1 VPSVIESVDP
11 AELVRQGYEAFQH
24 GGLRGW
30 SRVLDPAVLFDMT
43 TTGIP
48 GLRVYRGRDEALAFL
63 EEWSSAFEPFEVELE
78 EVTNIDRRSALAI
91 YSQRGRPV
99 VGGAPVTMR
108 YAQIV
113 ELDRGRIVKVRS
125 YTDVDQARRAGELQR
140 DPA

>member
-1 VPSVIESVDP
+1 MIQSVDP

-30 SRVLDPAVLFDMT
+30 SRVLDPAVVFDMT

-48 GLRVYRGRDEALAFL
+48 GLGVYRGRDEAIAFL
-63 EEWSSAFEPFEVELE
+63 EEWSSAFEPFEVELD
-78 EVTNIDRRSALAI
+78 EVTNIDERSALAI
-91 YSQRGRPV
+91 YSQRGRPA
-99 VGGAPVTMR
+99 VGGAPVNMR

-113 ELDRGRIVKVRS
+113 ELGGGRIVTVRS
-125 YTDVDQARRAGELQR
+125 YIDVDQARRAGELQR